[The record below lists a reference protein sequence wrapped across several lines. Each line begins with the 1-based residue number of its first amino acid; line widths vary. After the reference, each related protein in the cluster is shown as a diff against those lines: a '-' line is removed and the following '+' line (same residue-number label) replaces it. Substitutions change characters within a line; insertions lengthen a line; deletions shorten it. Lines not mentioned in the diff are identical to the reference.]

1 MLQYSPDEEFL
12 AVGSHDNHLYIY
24 KIDPETHK
32 YHLHCHDHRSSAWI
46 NAIDWTVDSTYLRS
60 SSGDHEVL
68 YFDVSSKLPDVHGS
82 QTVADKV
89 WASNTVKY
97 GADREGLKPHDAD

>member
-1 MLQYSPDEEFL
+1 M
-12 AVGSHDNHLYIY
+12 GSHDNHLYIY

-32 YHLHCHDHRSSAWI
+32 YHLHCHDHRSSAWV

-68 YFDVSSKLPDVHGS
+68 YFDVSTKLPDVHGS
-82 QTVADKV
+82 QTVVDKV
-89 WASNTVKY
+89 WASNTVKHS
-97 GADREGLKPHDAD
+97 ADREGLKPHDADKTHVKDVLGA